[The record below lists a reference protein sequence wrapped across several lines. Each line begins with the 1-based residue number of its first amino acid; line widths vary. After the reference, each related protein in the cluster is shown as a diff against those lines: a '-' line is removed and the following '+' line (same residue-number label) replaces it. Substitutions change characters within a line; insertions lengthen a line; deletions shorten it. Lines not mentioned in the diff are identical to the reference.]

1 MRYWWVN
8 QNQTYKAEIG
18 GGYMWSPK
26 RNRDGGFN
34 QFYQNMIETNVGDI
48 VFSFCDTLIKNVG
61 VVTAPTISADKPKEF
76 GKAGDAWDTDGW
88 LVKVDFSSLSNPLK
102 PKNHIDILAP
112 HLPQKY
118 SPIKAD
124 GDGNQVYLA
133 EVPKP
138 MAIALLSLIGP
149 QVNVTIEEGQELE
162 IQNRTDIDSTEK
174 FQLVRSRVGQGQYR
188 KNLERHESG
197 CRISGITDGRFL
209 TASHIK
215 PWAKSNDF
223 EKLDGNNGLLLSP
236 HIDRLFDRG
245 YISFEDSGRLMIS
258 HLVPSEV
265 INAWG
270 LTKPSH
276 QKPLSSKQ
284 AVYMD
289 FHRNKIYPG
298 KI

>member
-1 MRYWWVN
+1 MQMHN
-8 QNQTYKAEIG
+8 CLSLGYKF
-18 GGYMWSPK
+18 SV
-26 RNRDGGFN
+26 
-34 QFYQNMIETNVGDI
+34 FYQRWYQPYLDLPKLNHPGLLKQCYLCR
-48 VFSFCDTLIKNVG
+48 VFEEPFLIQ
-61 VVTAPTISADKPKEF
+61 SC
-76 GKAGDAWDTDGW
+76 
-88 LVKVDFSSLSNPLK
+88 
-102 PKNHIDILAP
+102 
-112 HLPQKY
+112 HL
-118 SPIKAD
+118 
-124 GDGNQVYLA
+124 L
-133 EVPKP
+133 
-138 MAIALLSLIGP
+138 
-149 QVNVTIEEGQELE
+149 
-162 IQNRTDIDSTEK
+162 
-174 FQLVRSRVGQGQYR
+174 QYR

-215 PWAKSNDF
+215 PWAKSNDS

-289 FHRNKIYPG
+289 FHRHKIYPG